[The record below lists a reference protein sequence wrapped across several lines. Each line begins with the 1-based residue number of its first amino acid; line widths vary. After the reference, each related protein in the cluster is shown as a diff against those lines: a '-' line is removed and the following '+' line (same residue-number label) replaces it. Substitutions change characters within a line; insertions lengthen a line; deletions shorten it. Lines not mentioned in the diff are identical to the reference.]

1 MTRKA
6 KLALGICGA
15 LVAGVVITLLVAPE
29 ETKKVTNRIKKSA
42 GKWVDQLGNVFSRA
56 AEQHVGDL
64 KKAAA
69 EHVGDLKQRA
79 RQVKDMI

>member
-29 ETKKVTNRIKKSA
+29 KSKEVTRRIKKSA
-42 GKWVDQLGNVFSRA
+42 GNWVDKLGNVFSKV
-56 AEQHVGDL
+56 AEDQVEGL
-64 KKAAA
+64 RQKS
-69 EHVGDLKQRA
+69 
-79 RQVKDMI
+79 RQVLTK

>member
-29 ETKKVTNRIKKSA
+29 KSKEVTRRIKKSA
-42 GKWVDQLGNVFSRA
+42 GKWVDKLGNVFSKV
-56 AEQHVGDL
+56 AEEQVEGLAH
-64 KKAAA
+64 KT
-69 EHVGDLKQRA
+69 
-79 RQVKDMI
+79 RQVITK